1 MWNAFTEISSR
12 DLTKKKK
19 KKKKTIKKRDL
30 WFFLALFAKLLV
42 QVLCAGAR
50 DTLFWCGVAGDRL
63 HGLVT
68 TELLVPYFYKI
79 VRHNLYEVC
88 LVDCAS
94 VKRRG

>member
-1 MWNAFTEISSR
+1 MV
-12 DLTKKKK
+12 LPH
-19 KKKKTIKKRDL
+19 
-30 WFFLALFAKLLV
+30 ALCEVTCA
-42 QVLCAGAR
+42 CAGAR

-94 VKRRG
+94 KKRPG